1 MDKITELDK
10 LIVEQVTGRSTGR
23 TRAAAALIAAAQA
36 VAKLPRS
43 AWPGFVA
50 LFFEGLEEIEAAGN
64 QDGPDIIQESMDAL
78 NARIKAGRW

>member
-10 LIVEQVTGRSTGR
+10 LLVEQVTGRSAGR

-36 VAKLPRS
+36 VARLPRG

-50 LFFEGLEEIEAAGN
+50 LFFECLEEADAGN